1 MIKTL
6 IDEQNVSLYEL
17 SKKSGI
23 AYSTLSDLYN
33 GKTNIKKCNIRTA
46 YALSHALNMSLDD
59 LMEYIFKD

>member
-46 YALSHALNMSLDD
+46 YALSHALNM
-59 LMEYIFKD
+59 